1 MKWPNKGLSFL
12 VRPMRALSFAGLVFI
27 LSTAPLFAKDTRDGS
42 SLERAIIIKA
52 SEADA
57 ARVESEWMRK
67 LFPQASLPSKGVTC
81 VKGHLVH
88 IWVLDTPKGYTPLY
102 FDLGPTEDCKKR
114 MRDEHPS
121 KKT

>member
-67 LFPQASLPSKGVTC
+67 LFPQASLSSKGVTC

-88 IWVLDTPKGYTPLY
+88 IWVLDTRKGYTPLY

-114 MRDEHPS
+114 MRDEHS
-121 KKT
+121 AK